1 MPNAL
6 PNHVFCCLTRPGE
19 TSGQCNTALTSL
31 IISGKQMIILLLNI
45 FLTILTDPDDAS
57 STDSAESFAGFDDG
71 SNADD
76 SSSDS
81 SSE

>member
-1 MPNAL
+1 
-6 PNHVFCCLTRPGE
+6 
-19 TSGQCNTALTSL
+19 
-31 IISGKQMIILLLNI
+31 MIILLLNI